1 MLKNLIL
8 LLVWFS
14 ATFTANAFEYCIVT
28 KTPDKSLE
36 GYDFMISDDANRITN
51 IFGKIKDGQVN
62 YCGESDRTFSA
73 TLCIMDEEN
82 PGNGKRYKIQL
93 IVEPGTITIDYAEP
107 VAVSGGELNT
117 KLIDLKNRFASCS
130 VDEVYRLMLDTFKSN
145 PDNGLGEYALM
156 NYSGGCSPDEWDEL
170 FAMLDDDR
178 KEFEEFRVIGERK
191 EKLRKTWEGQPFVDF
206 QGHNVDGSE
215 AKLSDYVGKGKI
227 VVADFWSSWC
237 KGCIIEA
244 KEHLIP
250 LYNEYKDNQD
260 VVFLGVALDNVVEA
274 SKKHGIPWAQLMDC
288 DMTPM
293 SLYSFNSI
301 PQIIIFGC
309 DGTILSRNIRGEKVK
324 DKLESILTQ

>member
-1 MLKNLIL
+1 MLRNLIL

-73 TLCIMDEEN
+73 TLSIMDEEN
-82 PGNGKRYKIQL
+82 PRNGKRYNIQL
-93 IVEPGTITIDYAEP
+93 IVEPGTITIDYSEP
-107 VAVSGGELNT
+107 VSVSGGELNT
-117 KLIDLKNRFASCS
+117 KLIDLKNRFDSGT
-130 VDEVYRLMLDTFKSN
+130 VDEVNRLMLDTFKSN

-156 NYSGGCSPDEWDEL
+156 NYSNDCSPDEWDEL
-170 FAMLDDDR
+170 FAMLDDNR

-191 EKLRKTWEGQPFVDF
+191 EKLRKTWEGQPFVDL
-206 QGHNVDGSE
+206 QGHNIDGSE

-227 VVADFWSSWC
+227 VVADFWSSGC

-244 KEHLIP
+244 KEYLIP
-250 LYNEYKDNQD
+250 LYNEYKDNPE

-274 SKKHGIPWAQLMDC
+274 CKKHGIPWEQLMVC
-288 DMTPM
+288 DASPM
-293 SLYSFNSI
+293 LLYSFIAI
-301 PQIIIFGC
+301 PQIIIFGR

-324 DKLESILTQ
+324 DKLESMLNQ